1 MELIQIEGKS
11 ESGMAEAD
19 QDHLLGQSVGER
31 LRAAREAKKLSLDDV
46 ARQTRIPVRH
56 LEHIERG
63 EWEALPALTY
73 SVGFA
78 RSYANTV
85 DLDGAQIGAEVRQQ
99 LGGVRPGTA
108 AAAPFYEPADPARV
122 PPRTLAIAAAVIA
135 VLLVI
140 GYLVWRSN
148 AVGEDSPAD
157 VAITQSDEP
166 AAANQSASRP
176 VQPAAAPAPSTGPV
190 VLTATEDVWLRIDQ
204 AGGGAPLY
212 MGTLKGGQSF
222 QVPAGAQSPR
232 LRTARANVLK
242 VSVGG
247 TQVAPLGPPETTI
260 SNVSLT
266 AADLVARPQSAAPGS
281 APPAAPPA
289 RTP

>member
-1 MELIQIEGKS
+1 
-11 ESGMAEAD
+11 MAEAD

-85 DLDGAQIGAEVRQQ
+85 DLDGAKIGAEVRQQ
-99 LGGVRPGTA
+99 LGGVRPGAA

-157 VAITQSDEP
+157 VAITGADEP
-166 AAANQSASRP
+166 AAANQAASGATRP
-176 VQPAAAPAPSTGPV
+176 AVPAAPPSNGPV

-232 LRTARANVLK
+232 LRTARANVLR

-247 TQVAPLGPPETTI
+247 AQVAPLGPAETTI

-266 AADLVARPQSAAPGS
+266 AADLVARPQNGAAGA

>member
-1 MELIQIEGKS
+1 
-11 ESGMAEAD
+11 MAEAD

-31 LRAAREAKKLSLDDV
+31 LRVAREAKKLSLDDV

-63 EWEALPALTY
+63 EWDALPALTY

-78 RSYANTV
+78 RSYANVV

-99 LGGVRPGTA
+99 LGGVRPGAA

-140 GYLVWRSN
+140 GYLVWRSG

-157 VAITQSDEP
+157 VAITQADPPAGATGP
-166 AAANQSASRP
+166 AASGPAR
-176 VQPAAAPAPSTGPV
+176 PAATAPLPTGGPV

-212 MGTLKGGQSF
+212 MGTLKGGQSY

-232 LRTARANVLK
+232 VRTARANVLR

-247 TQVAPLGPPETTI
+247 AQVPPLGPPETTI

-266 AADLVARPQSAAPGS
+266 AADLLARAPGGS
-281 APPAAPPA
+281 APPAPPA
-289 RTP
+289 ATP

>member
-1 MELIQIEGKS
+1 
-11 ESGMAEAD
+11 MAEAD

-31 LRAAREAKKLSLDDV
+31 LRVAREAKKLSLDDV

-56 LEHIERG
+56 LEHIERE
-63 EWEALPALTY
+63 EWDALPAITY

-78 RSYANTV
+78 RSYANVV

-99 LGGVRPGTA
+99 LGGIRPGNM
-108 AAAPFYEPADPARV
+108 AAAPYYEPADPARV
-122 PPRTLAIAAAVIA
+122 PPRSIAIAAAVIA

-140 GYLVWRSN
+140 GYLVWRSG

-157 VAITQSDEP
+157 VAITQADEP
-166 AAANQSASRP
+166 AAANQAASGPAR
-176 VQPAAAPAPSTGPV
+176 PAATAPPPSNGPV

-212 MGTLKGGQSF
+212 MGTLKGGQSYE
-222 QVPAGAQSPR
+222 VPAGAQSPR
-232 LRTARANVLK
+232 IRTARANVLR
-242 VSVGG
+242 VSIGG
-247 TQVAPLGPPETTI
+247 AQVPPLGPPETTI

-266 AADLVARPQSAAPGS
+266 AADLLARAQSGG
-281 APPAAPPA
+281 AAPPA
-289 RTP
+289 PPAPTP

>member
-1 MELIQIEGKS
+1 
-11 ESGMAEAD
+11 MAEAD

-31 LRAAREAKKLSLDDV
+31 LRIAREAKKLSLDDV
-46 ARQTRIPVRH
+46 ARRTRIPVRH
-56 LEHIERG
+56 LEHIERE
-63 EWEALPALTY
+63 EWDALPAITY

-78 RSYANTV
+78 RSYANVV

-99 LGGVRPGTA
+99 LGGIRPGST

-122 PPRTLAIAAAVIA
+122 PPRSIAIAAAVLA

-140 GYLVWRSN
+140 GYLVWRSG

-157 VAITQSDEP
+157 VAITQADEP
-166 AAANQSASRP
+166 AAANQAASGP
-176 VQPAAAPAPSTGPV
+176 AQPAAPPPSNGPV
-190 VLTATEDVWLRIDQ
+190 VLTAAEDVWLRIDQ
-204 AGGGAPLY
+204 AGGAAPLY
-212 MGTLKGGQSF
+212 MGILKGGQSY

-232 LRTARANVLK
+232 IRTARANVLR

-247 TQVAPLGPPETTI
+247 AQVPPLGPPETTI

-266 AADLVARPQSAAPGS
+266 AADLLARGQSGAA
-281 APPAAPPA
+281 AAPAAPPA
-289 RTP
+289 ATP

>member
-1 MELIQIEGKS
+1 
-11 ESGMAEAD
+11 MAEAD
-19 QDHLLGQSVGER
+19 QDQLLGQSVGER
-31 LRAAREAKKLSLDDV
+31 LRVAREAKNLSLDDV

-56 LEHIERG
+56 LEHIEKG
-63 EWEALPALTY
+63 EWDALPAITY

-85 DLDGAQIGAEVRQQ
+85 DLDGGQIGAEVRQL
-99 LGGVRPGTA
+99 LGGVRAGNT

-122 PPRTLAIAAAVIA
+122 PPRSIAIAAAVIA
-135 VLLVI
+135 ILLVI
-140 GYLVWRSN
+140 GYLVWRSG

-157 VAITQSDEP
+157 VAITQTEEP
-166 AAANQSASRP
+166 AAAD
-176 VQPAAAPAPSTGPV
+176 PAAPGPARPAVAATNGPV

-212 MGTLKGGQSF
+212 MGTLKGGQSY

-232 LRTARANVLK
+232 VRTARANALR

-247 TQVAPLGPPETTI
+247 AQVAPLGPPETTI

-266 AADLVARPQSAAPGS
+266 AADLLARAQGGGAP
-281 APPAAPPA
+281 PPAAPPA
-289 RTP
+289 ATP

>member
-1 MELIQIEGKS
+1 
-11 ESGMAEAD
+11 MADVD
-19 QDHLLGQSVGER
+19 QDPLLGQTVGER

-63 EWEALPALTY
+63 EWDALPAITY

-85 DLDGAQIGAEVRQQ
+85 DLDGAQIGSEVRQQ
-99 LGGVRPGTA
+99 LGGIRAGSSS
-108 AAAPFYEPADPARV
+108 AAPFYEPADPARV

-140 GYLVWRSN
+140 GYLVWRSG

-157 VAITQSDEP
+157 VAITQSDSPVATNAVAPGP
-166 AAANQSASRP
+166 A
-176 VQPAAAPAPSTGPV
+176 QPAQAPAPPANGPV

-204 AGGGAPLY
+204 AGAAAPLY
-212 MGTLKGGQSF
+212 MGTLKGGQSY

-232 LRTARANVLK
+232 LRTARANVLR

-247 TQVAPLGPPETTI
+247 TAVPPLGPPETTI

-266 AADLVARPQSAAPGS
+266 AADLIARGQGGGS
-281 APPAAPPA
+281 APAAAPPA
-289 RTP
+289 TP

>member
-1 MELIQIEGKS
+1 
-11 ESGMAEAD
+11 MAEAD
-19 QDHLLGQSVGER
+19 PDQLLGQSVGER
-31 LRAAREAKKLSLDDV
+31 LRVAREAKGLSLDDV

-56 LEHIERG
+56 LEHIERE
-63 EWEALPALTY
+63 EWDALPAITY

-99 LGGVRPGTA
+99 LGGARIGSP
-108 AAAPFYEPADPARV
+108 AAAPFYEPADPSRV
-122 PPRTLAIAAAVIA
+122 PPRWIAIAAAAIA

-140 GYLVWRSN
+140 GYLVWRSS
-148 AVGEDSPAD
+148 AVDDDSPAD
-157 VAITQSDEP
+157 VAITQAEEP
-166 AAANQSASRP
+166 AANQAAARP
-176 VQPAAAPAPSTGPV
+176 AQPAAPAPVPANGPV

-212 MGTLKGGQSF
+212 MGTLTGGQSY

-232 LRTARANVLK
+232 IRTARANVLR
-242 VSVGG
+242 VTVGG
-247 TQVAPLGPPETTI
+247 VQVPPLGPPETTI

-266 AADLVARPQSAAPGS
+266 PADLVARAQGGGAPLA
-281 APPAAPPA
+281 APPAA
-289 RTP
+289 TP

>member
-1 MELIQIEGKS
+1 
-11 ESGMAEAD
+11 MAEAD

-85 DLDGAQIGAEVRQQ
+85 DLDGAQIGAEVRQL
-99 LGGVRPGTA
+99 LGGVRPGAA

-140 GYLVWRSN
+140 GYLVWRSG

-157 VAITQSDEP
+157 VAITQSDDP
-166 AAANQSASRP
+166 AAANQ
-176 VQPAAAPAPSTGPV
+176 AAPRPARPSAAPPPSSGPV

-212 MGTLKGGQSF
+212 MGTLKAGQSF

-232 LRTARANVLK
+232 VRTARANVLQ

-266 AADLVARPQSAAPGS
+266 AADLVARPRSEAAASAPG
-281 APPAAPPA
+281 AAPPA
-289 RTP
+289 GTP

>member
-1 MELIQIEGKS
+1 
-11 ESGMAEAD
+11 MAEAD
-19 QDHLLGQSVGER
+19 QDQLLGQSVGER
-31 LRAAREAKKLSLDDV
+31 LRVAREAKGLSLDDV

-63 EWEALPALTY
+63 EWDALPAITY

-99 LGGVRPGTA
+99 LGGARTGSP
-108 AAAPFYEPADPARV
+108 AAAPYYEPADPARV
-122 PPRTLAIAAAVIA
+122 PPRWIAIAAAAIA

-140 GYLVWRSN
+140 GYLVWRSS
-148 AVGEDSPAD
+148 AVDDDSPAD
-157 VAITQSDEP
+157 VAITQAEEP
-166 AAANQSASRP
+166 AANQAAARP
-176 VQPAAAPAPSTGPV
+176 AQPAAPAPVAANGPV

-212 MGTLKGGQSF
+212 MGILKGGQSY
-222 QVPAGAQSPR
+222 QVPSGAQSPR
-232 LRTARANVLK
+232 IRTARANVLR
-242 VSVGG
+242 VTVGG
-247 TQVAPLGPPETTI
+247 AQVPPLGPPETTI

-266 AADLVARPQSAAPGS
+266 PADLAARAQGGAAASA
-281 APPAAPPA
+281 APPAA
-289 RTP
+289 TP

>member
-1 MELIQIEGKS
+1 
-11 ESGMAEAD
+11 MAEAD
-19 QDHLLGQSVGER
+19 QDQLLGQSVGER
-31 LRAAREAKKLSLDDV
+31 LRVAREAKNLSLDDV

-56 LEHIERG
+56 LDHIEKG
-63 EWEALPALTY
+63 EWDALPAITY

-85 DLDGAQIGAEVRQQ
+85 DLDGAQIGAEVRQL
-99 LGGVRPGTA
+99 LGGVRAGNTA
-108 AAAPFYEPADPARV
+108 ATPFYEPADPARV
-122 PPRTLAIAAAVIA
+122 PPRSIAIAAAVIA
-135 VLLVI
+135 ILLVI
-140 GYLVWRSN
+140 GYLVWRSG

-157 VAITQSDEP
+157 VAITQTEEP
-166 AAANQSASRP
+166 AAADPAAPGQA
-176 VQPAAAPAPSTGPV
+176 QPAAAALPAANGPV

-212 MGTLKGGQSF
+212 MGTLKGGQSY

-232 LRTARANVLK
+232 VRTARANALR

-247 TQVAPLGPPETTI
+247 AQVAPLGPPETTI

-266 AADLVARPQSAAPGS
+266 AADLLARAQGGG
-281 APPAAPPA
+281 AAPPA
-289 RTP
+289 TGPAATP

>member
-1 MELIQIEGKS
+1 
-11 ESGMAEAD
+11 
-19 QDHLLGQSVGER
+19 
-31 LRAAREAKKLSLDDV
+31 
-46 ARQTRIPVRH
+46 
-56 LEHIERG
+56 
-63 EWEALPALTY
+63 
-73 SVGFA
+73 
-78 RSYANTV
+78 
-85 DLDGAQIGAEVRQQ
+85 
-99 LGGVRPGTA
+99 
-108 AAAPFYEPADPARV
+108 V

-140 GYLVWRSN
+140 GYLVWRSG

-157 VAITQSDEP
+157 VAITQSDDP
-166 AAANQSASRP
+166 AAANQ
-176 VQPAAAPAPSTGPV
+176 AAPRPARPSAAPPPSSGPV

-212 MGTLKGGQSF
+212 MGTLKAGQSF

-232 LRTARANVLK
+232 VRTARANVLQ

-266 AADLVARPQSAAPGS
+266 AADLVARPRSEAAASAPG
-281 APPAAPPA
+281 AAPPA
-289 RTP
+289 GTP

>member
-1 MELIQIEGKS
+1 
-11 ESGMAEAD
+11 MAEAD
-19 QDHLLGQSVGER
+19 EDELLGQSVGER
-31 LRAAREAKKLSLDDV
+31 LRVAREAKNLSLDDV

-63 EWEALPALTY
+63 EWDALPAITY

-99 LGGVRPGTA
+99 LGGIRPGNA
-108 AAAPFYEPADPARV
+108 AVTPFYEPADPARV
-122 PPRTLAIAAAVIA
+122 PPRSIAIAAALLA
-135 VLLVI
+135 VLIVI
-140 GYLVWRSN
+140 GYLVWRSS
-148 AVGEDSPAD
+148 AVGDDSPAD
-157 VAITQSDEP
+157 VAITQSEGP
-166 AAANQSASRP
+166 AAANQAKSRP
-176 VQPAAAPAPSTGPV
+176 AQATVPAPAPGNGPV
-190 VLTATEDVWLRIDQ
+190 VLTAAEDVWLRIDQ

-212 MGTLKGGQSF
+212 MGILKAGQTY

-232 LRTARANVLK
+232 IRTARANVLR

-247 TQVAPLGPPETTI
+247 TQVPPLGPAETTI

-266 AADLVARPQSAAPGS
+266 AADLLARAQSGAAAPP
-281 APPAAPPA
+281 APPAA
-289 RTP
+289 TP